1 MDVVSVFIGVYEM
14 LKRLFEWMLPV
25 KKKPVEERKEVSCD
39 ELSRVLCFEGVT
51 EESMRKQGWGSALG
65 GYVQWSWAD
74 GSDNERGYESIGFS
88 VKNLKIEITDYR
100 DKHYSDHD
108 AEIRYGLSDVSASL
122 RFENCHFFQSNID
135 ETGIKFVPGFYD
147 LGIGESLSFV
157 RNTEGCEFSFPDHS
171 RVVFEQNDFTHILVK
186 RNDSNKSKGVS
197 LKFKGN
203 KFSGN
208 DKSKGVSLTFKGNKF
223 KKLDLDF
230 PFPCEYPISCHFVGG
245 NEIDVLTWDQVVNRR
260 EFDPHGNVVKY
271 DDVQEYNLFRI
282 FFGRNEKIGRRLLN
296 TRYVKRYGGRFHDM
310 RDLFVKLK
318 NLAHVRGDI
327 GQENTIA
334 SYISLVEYAQVK
346 NDKWYKS
353 WQGWQDW
360 LLMWW
365 RWRSSKFYTSWLRPF
380 GWLVVGYVVLNLI
393 PMIWIGDY
401 SWREWLEF
409 SVLSPAKIPSFADSL
424 ETILGT
430 KMTGFDKIG
439 LHVMGIV
446 RLIWIALCGYAFRN
460 AIRTYLSR

>member
-1 MDVVSVFIGVYEM
+1 M
-14 LKRLFEWMLPV
+14 LKRLFRRVL
-25 KKKPVEERKEVSCD
+25 KKPVKERKEVSCD
-39 ELSRVLCFEGVT
+39 ELSRVLCFQGVQLENVIKHGGGST
-51 EESMRKQGWGSALG
+51 LESC
-65 GYVQWSWAD
+65 VQWSLAS
-74 GSDNERGYESIGFS
+74 GSDNEIGWDVIVLC
-88 VKNLKIEITDYR
+88 VKNLEIDITDGR

-108 AEIRYGLSDVSASL
+108 AEIRYGLSNMSASL
-122 RFENCHFFQSNID
+122 RFENCHFLGNNIW
-135 ETGIKFVPGFYD
+135 ETGIKFVPEFHDPD
-147 LGIGESLSFV
+147 LGESLCFV

-171 RVVFEQNDFTHILVK
+171 SVVFDQNDFTHILIK
-186 RNDSNKSKGVS
+186 RNGDNRINKRKGM
-197 LKFKGN
+197 
-203 KFSGN
+203 
-208 DKSKGVSLTFKGNKF
+208 SLTFKENKF
-223 KKLDLDF
+223 RKLDLDF
-230 PFPCEYPISCHFVGG
+230 PFPCKYPISCHFVGG

-360 LLMWW
+360 LLLGW
-365 RWRSSKFYTSWLRPF
+365 RGVSSKFYTSWLRPIIWLVGGYLVLNAIPF
-380 GWLVVGYVVLNLI
+380 LFFWGEGLSLGFDGYWEFCFYSPIRIPFYADGLKAVLGEDRYGEVLWEGWLNVI
-393 PMIWIGDY
+393 
-401 SWREWLEF
+401 
-409 SVLSPAKIPSFADSL
+409 
-424 ETILGT
+424 
-430 KMTGFDKIG
+430 
-439 LHVMGIV
+439 GIV
-446 RLIWIALCGYAFRN
+446 RLVWIALCSYAFKN
-460 AIRTYLSR
+460 AIRTYRSR